1 MDNMSLILQSSNIMI
16 LNSTKFGGNRTKMWK
31 LVRTDGQTDRQTDRP
46 IPIYPPKLCL
56 RGIYKATGKIF
67 WPVSQRM
74 QINFIFT
81 DNVHISC
88 LSCSVKKSKTATTLF
103 QLAETSVVLI
113 NHFPWCPLWS
123 PCLCCYRFLPSLYTN
138 RIPEKNDIDP
148 WLAG

>member
-1 MDNMSLILQSSNIMI
+1 MDNMSLN
-16 LNSTKFGGNRTKMWK
+16 TAKFKHHDLKFHKVWWK
-31 LVRTDGQTDRQTDRP
+31 SDKRCGSWSGQTDRQTGRQADSY
-46 IPIYPPKLCL
+46 IPPKLCL